1 MAPLP
6 DGMVDHLKDYW
17 RKTWPKPV
25 SWLFYGRSPEH
36 AIKQNTLRQAFNRA
50 RDLAGIASHHKFH
63 GLRHSAATHMFEAG
77 GNIDVI
83 QDAMGHR
90 SSDTT
95 RNYARATS
103 AMFRN
108 LSHPISKSV
117 LLGR

>member
-1 MAPLP
+1 MPQ
-6 DGMVDHLKDYW
+6 K
-17 RKTWPKPV
+17 
-25 SWLFYGRSPEH
+25 LFEFLLALQGASTYGLVVVLWQAPEH

-50 RDLAGIASHHKFH
+50 RDLAGIASHHTFH
-63 GLRHSAATHMFEAG
+63 GLRHSAATHLFEAG

-90 SSDTT
+90 SADTT

-103 AMFRN
+103 AMFKD

-117 LLGR
+117 LLSH